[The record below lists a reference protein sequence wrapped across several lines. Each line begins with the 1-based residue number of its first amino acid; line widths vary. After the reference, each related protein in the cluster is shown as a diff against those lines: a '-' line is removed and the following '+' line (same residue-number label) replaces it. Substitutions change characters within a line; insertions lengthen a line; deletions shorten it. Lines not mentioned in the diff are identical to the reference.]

1 MLLQLSSWLNKAI
14 PYTEEIPKSQEVR
27 QHAGNIG
34 PARLYLMTSDKKEI
48 TIYPAF
54 YVYTK
59 NGMINVQYVQDVIVF
74 NNAGNITYLKSEEL
88 YNWLKSDQWKTE
100 FIRK

>member
-1 MLLQLSSWLNKAI
+1 
-14 PYTEEIPKSQEVR
+14 
-27 QHAGNIG
+27 
-34 PARLYLMTSDKKEI
+34 MTSDKKEI